1 MKQNEIVRK
10 MEYFFGLD
18 VGNPTLREASLR
30 DKISCVSPGKYCIQG
45 HRPLGNQGMEFAGSQ
60 ESRAE
65 ENGKFQRPLVLQI
78 QT

>member
-10 MEYFFGLD
+10 MEYFLVWMLGTPRKRGLS
-18 VGNPTLREASLR
+18 P
-30 DKISCVSPGKYCIQG
+30 DKIPCVSPGEYCIQG

-65 ENGKFQRPLVLQI
+65 GNGKFLQSLVLQI